1 MWQVQKVRELAPVQ
15 LKSLRK
21 CHYLRLNCGC
31 RVITSP
37 ASSSQIILSP
47 SLAMAPICL
56 CFLPLHLGTTIPRVR
71 QLGTCRE
78 CSARRFGSECPGF
91 RTHGL
96 SHPVPLPPRLVDL
109 ATRVHPPCLR
119 IPLRRRWRGERRA
132 EGKHAASVGGS
143 KGGSTA
149 REVVA
154 AFELVEPSGLE

>member
-21 CHYLRLNCGC
+21 SHYLRLNCGC

-78 CSARRFGSECPGF
+78 CSARRLGLQASTPSPLSGVQNPRFEPPSASAASAGRSRHA
-91 RTHGL
+91 RT
-96 SHPVPLPPRLVDL
+96 SSLP
-109 ATRVHPPCLR
+109 AHPPDR
-119 IPLRRRWRGERRA
+119 
-132 EGKHAASVGGS
+132 KSV
-143 KGGSTA
+143 
-149 REVVA
+149 V
-154 AFELVEPSGLE
+154 